1 LRIFDCRLP
10 IGLLPKQV
18 NSPQRPIA
26 NWQSEIGNAWR
37 GARVVELAAL
47 EML

>member
-1 LRIFDCRLP
+1 MSDFEFRIADLKTE
-10 IGLLPKQV
+10 PKRENP
-18 NSPQRPIA
+18 NSKF
-26 NWQSEIGNAWR
+26 EIRNSKFTQGR